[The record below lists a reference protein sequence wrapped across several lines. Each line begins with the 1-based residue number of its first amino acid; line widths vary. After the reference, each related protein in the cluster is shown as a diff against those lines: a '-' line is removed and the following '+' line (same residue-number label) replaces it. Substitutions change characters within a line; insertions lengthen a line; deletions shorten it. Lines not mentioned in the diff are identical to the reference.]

1 MELKRVPFFNTNDF
15 AKSFSLRV
23 AMLVQV
29 SDKYLMVV
37 NENDTRYKHPGGHV
51 NSEESLTDAIIREV
65 MEETGI
71 DLKNDD
77 LIPFK
82 YDLVNIDGNLMIN
95 GYTKIQISEEIAENV
110 LANSPLKSRL
120 FKLEE
125 LNEDNT
131 YNSEIEV
138 IHFFLSNE

>member
-1 MELKRVPFFNTNDF
+1 MELKRVPFFNSNDF
-15 AKSFSLRV
+15 NKSFSLRV

-29 SDKYLMVV
+29 SDKYLMIV
-37 NENDTRYKHPGGHV
+37 NENDTRFKHPGGHV
-51 NSEESLTDAIIREV
+51 NSEESLIEAIIREV

-82 YDLVNIDGNLMIN
+82 YDLVNIDGNLMIT
-95 GYTKIQISEEIAENV
+95 GYSKIEIEQKVAESV

-120 FKLEE
+120 FKTEE

-138 IHFFLSNE
+138 IQFFISN